1 MSADVI
7 VGTGMVL
14 AALFYFAYQGIAY
27 VAREVNALERERA
40 EARVERAMRD
50 VPGLIDWTEWEREV
64 SR

>member
-1 MSADVI
+1 
-7 VGTGMVL
+7 MVL

-50 VPGLIDWTEWEREV
+50 VPGLIDWPEWEREV
-64 SR
+64 TR